1 VKLVAFRC
9 IETVDTARG
18 GLIVSGS
25 TFPAHLALVMKS
37 LAISRGQ
44 LALRLSI
51 DKSLVSRWLSG
62 ATVPNAHNLTR
73 LTLLI
78 ADAVPGF
85 TMFDWDG
92 DADAL
97 RRRLGIGHAAP
108 APPAASVIVPG
119 IVPDLV
125 RPLVDLPDFARLAA
139 FAPALHET
147 TVHGHRYCGLWQA
160 WMPTFGLP
168 ERFHCEHTVLWQE
181 GAWLAG
187 FALGVSY
194 RWPLVGFI
202 ANNQL
207 LLVMSDANDFVLR
220 QFNRVNQPI
229 IDQVDGIMLAA
240 ASLPH
245 QAPTASRV
253 IMARMCDAT
262 TSRDAIDAALADNA
276 GSRRFLA
283 ADELPADMAAAL
295 LPDCG
300 TKAAAAGGDRLL
312 RADTTEAL
320 LRSRWY

>member
-1 VKLVAFRC
+1 LA
-9 IETVDTARG
+9 DA
-18 GLIVSGS
+18 
-25 TFPAHLALVMKS
+25 TFAGRLALVMKS

-62 ATVPNAHNLTR
+62 ATIPNEHNLTR

-78 ADAVPGF
+78 AETIPGF

-97 RRRLGIGHAAP
+97 RRRMGLDRDAS
-108 APPAASVIVPG
+108 PPPGASVIVPG
-119 IVPDLV
+119 VVPDLA

-147 TVHGHRYCGLWQA
+147 TVQGHRYCGLWQA
-160 WMPTFGLP
+160 WMPTFGHP
-168 ERFHCEHTVLWQE
+168 ERFHCEHTVLWQD

-220 QFNRVNQPI
+220 QFNRANEPI
-229 IDQVDGIMLAA
+229 IDQVDGLMLAA
-240 ASLPH
+240 APLPH

-253 IMARMCDAT
+253 IMARLLDAT
-262 TSRDAIDAALADNA
+262 ASRADLDAALATHA
-276 GSRRFLA
+276 ASRCFLT
-283 ADELPADMAAAL
+283 ADALPPGMAAAL
-295 LPDCG
+295 LPDSG
-300 TKAAAAGGDRLL
+300 QHAGAIGGDRLL
-312 RADTTEAL
+312 RADPTQAL
-320 LRSRWY
+320 VKTRWY

>member
-1 VKLVAFRC
+1 MILVAFRC
-9 IETVDTARG
+9 TRRHGRATG
-18 GLIVSGS
+18 GLIVADS
-25 TFPAHLALVMKS
+25 TFAAHLALVLKS

-62 ATVPNAHNLTR
+62 ATIPNEHNLTR

-78 ADAVPGF
+78 AEHIPGF

-92 DADAL
+92 DAAAL
-97 RRRLGIGHAAP
+97 RRRLGLDRDTT
-108 APPAASVIVPG
+108 PPQGPSVIVPG
-119 IVPDLV
+119 VVPDLT

-139 FAPALHET
+139 FGPAMHET
-147 TVHGHRYCGLWQA
+147 TVQGHRYCGLWQA
-160 WMPTFGLP
+160 WMPTFGHP

-187 FALGVSY
+187 YALGVSY

-207 LLVMSDANDFVLR
+207 LLVMSDANDVVLR
-220 QFNRVNQPI
+220 QFNRANEPI
-229 IDQVDGIMLAA
+229 IDQVDGLMLAA

-253 IMARMCDAT
+253 IMARLLDAT
-262 TSRDAIDAALADNA
+262 ASRDEIDRALDTYST
-276 GSRRFLA
+276 SRRFLA
-283 ADELPADMAAAL
+283 AEELPDGMAAVL

-300 TKAAAAGGDRLL
+300 AKAAASGGDRLL
-312 RADTTEAL
+312 RADPTQAL
-320 LRSRWY
+320 VRTRWY

>member
-1 VKLVAFRC
+1 LA
-9 IETVDTARG
+9 DA
-18 GLIVSGS
+18 
-25 TFPAHLALVMKS
+25 TFAGRLALVMKS

-62 ATVPNAHNLTR
+62 ATIPNGHNLTR

-78 ADAVPGF
+78 AETVPGF

-92 DADAL
+92 DAEML
-97 RRRLGIGHAAP
+97 RQRLGLDRDGTSA
-108 APPAASVIVPG
+108 PAASVIAPG
-119 IVPDLV
+119 VVPDLA
-125 RPLVDLPDFARLAA
+125 RPLADLPDFARLAA
-139 FAPALHET
+139 FGPALHET
-147 TVHGHRYCGLWQA
+147 TVQGHRYCGLWQA
-160 WMPTFGLP
+160 WMPTFGHP

-181 GAWLAG
+181 GAWLVG

-207 LLVMSDANDFVLR
+207 LLVMSDTNDFVLR
-220 QFNRVNQPI
+220 QFNRANEPI
-229 IDQVDGIMLAA
+229 IDQVDGLMLAA

-253 IMARMCDAT
+253 IMARLLDGTAT
-262 TSRDAIDAALADNA
+262 QAEIDAALESHSA
-276 GSRRFLA
+276 SRCFLT
-283 ADELPADMAAAL
+283 ADELPAGMAAAL

-300 TKAAAAGGDRLL
+300 PKAAAAGGERLM
-312 RADTTEAL
+312 RADTTQSL
-320 LRSRWY
+320 VQTRWY

>member
-1 VKLVAFRC
+1 MRRQAAATEGTELA
-9 IETVDTARG
+9 DA
-18 GLIVSGS
+18 
-25 TFPAHLALVMKS
+25 TFAGHLALVMKS

-62 ATVPNAHNLTR
+62 ATVPNGHNLTR

-78 ADAVPGF
+78 AETVPGF
-85 TMFDWDG
+85 TMFDWENDPE
-92 DADAL
+92 AL
-97 RRRLGIGHAAP
+97 RRRLGLDGNAV
-108 APPAASVIVPG
+108 PPSGASIIVPG
-119 IVPDLV
+119 IVPDLA
-125 RPLVDLPDFARLAA
+125 RPLIDLPDFARLAA
-139 FAPALHET
+139 FAPAMHET
-147 TVHGHRYCGLWQA
+147 TVQGHRYCGLWQA
-160 WMPTFGLP
+160 WMPTFGHP

-187 FALGVSY
+187 FAVGVSY

-220 QFNRVNQPI
+220 QFNRANEPI
-229 IDQVDGIMLAA
+229 IDQVDGLMLAA

-253 IMARMCDAT
+253 IMARLLDASA
-262 TSRDAIDAALADNA
+262 SRTDLETALDTHSA
-276 GSRRFLA
+276 SRRFLA
-283 ADELPADMAAAL
+283 ADELPVGTAEAL

-300 TKAAAAGGDRLL
+300 PQAAAAGGERLM
-312 RADTTEAL
+312 RADPTQSLVQT
-320 LRSRWY
+320 RWY